1 MQNVSEGSEH
11 VTVNGRTRHII
22 SYLADFL
29 FPADRAR
36 SPVKVL
42 SGGERNRALLAK
54 LFTKPS
60 NVLVMDEPTNDLDT
74 DTLELLEEMLMEY
87 EGTVLLVSHD
97 REFLNNIVT
106 STIVFEGNG
115 RVEEYV
121 GGYDD
126 WLRQRRPAVPNKTEK
141 PAKPAKSRHK
151 QERPRILT
159 FKEKKELEA
168 LPALIESLETER
180 NRLYESL
187 SDPELYKQDGSRI
200 PEIKTRIGELEEEIP
215 EAYKRWEV
223 LEAISKSVSV

>member
-1 MQNVSEGSEH
+1 
-11 VTVNGRTRHII
+11 
-22 SYLADFL
+22 
-29 FPADRAR
+29 
-36 SPVKVL
+36 
-42 SGGERNRALLAK
+42 
-54 LFTKPS
+54 
-60 NVLVMDEPTNDLDT
+60 
-74 DTLELLEEMLMEY
+74 MEY

-126 WLRQRRPAVPNKTEK
+126 WLRQRKPAVPEKTEK
-141 PAKPAKSRHK
+141 PAKPQKPRQK

-168 LPALIESLETER
+168 LPALIESLEMER
-180 NRLYESL
+180 DGLYESL
-187 SDPELYKQDGSRI
+187 SNPEFYKQDGSRI
-200 PEIKTRIGELEEEIP
+200 PEIKTRIGELEIEIT

-223 LEAISKSVSV
+223 LEAILKSVSV